1 MGRLRSEGVARP
13 PSLDDELQ
21 REAEQRAGDAIGD
34 WLMGTNYNRPIAH
47 LSRDELRFMAA
58 AAISGWVLA
67 RAEQARSEGL
77 LPSDNYLQGG

>member
-1 MGRLRSEGVARP
+1 MGRIKSEGAARP
-13 PSLDDELQ
+13 PSFEDELQ

-58 AAISGWVLA
+58 AAISAWVLA
-67 RAEQARSEGL
+67 RAEQARCEGL
-77 LPSDNYLQGG
+77 LPTENYLQGG